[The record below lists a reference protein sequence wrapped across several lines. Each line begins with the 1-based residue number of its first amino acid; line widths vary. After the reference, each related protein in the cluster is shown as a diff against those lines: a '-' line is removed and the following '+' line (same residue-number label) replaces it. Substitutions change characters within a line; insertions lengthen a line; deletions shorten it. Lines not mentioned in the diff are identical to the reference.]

1 MSEASKSIP
10 LSTEQRF
17 VLSQLVEKG
26 SLVKVGGQTFLMS
39 PVSPMMED
47 FLKAIRLPEVPNNL
61 AGVGESSP
69 PAADDTD
76 NAITLDERGVTVD
89 EMLDR
94 FIAERSGTVE
104 GAVSAYVET
113 TVIRLLMLV
122 GCRKDESVTLH

>member
-1 MSEASKSIP
+1 M
-10 LSTEQRF
+10 
-17 VLSQLVEKG
+17 
-26 SLVKVGGQTFLMS
+26 KVGSQTFLMS

-47 FLKAIRLPEVPNNL
+47 FLKAIRLPDVPNNL
-61 AGVGESSP
+61 AEVGETSL

>member
-10 LSTEQRF
+10 LTTEQRF

-61 AGVGESSP
+61 AEVSGSSGGLNSSELCGRP
-69 PAADDTD
+69 LKTAPCTQPSTPASSVTGCSAP
-76 NAITLDERGVTVD
+76 NATWL
-89 EMLDR
+89 
-94 FIAERSGTVE
+94 
-104 GAVSAYVET
+104 
-113 TVIRLLMLV
+113 RLACF
-122 GCRKDESVTLH
+122 GCRMLYGR